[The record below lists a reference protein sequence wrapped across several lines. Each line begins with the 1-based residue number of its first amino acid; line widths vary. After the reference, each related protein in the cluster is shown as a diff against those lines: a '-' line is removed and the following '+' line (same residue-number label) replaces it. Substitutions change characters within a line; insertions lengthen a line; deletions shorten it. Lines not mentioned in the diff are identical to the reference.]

1 MCLNPEASDGP
12 ARNGADRPR
21 LCAAPR
27 TGRRLARHA
36 MTLPALLLLVGL
48 LGCSTGEPGRAIV
61 FYCDGAGWYTGS
73 ARVRAGLREA
83 KYQCEFERFRWST
96 LLGPG
101 TDHFIAARSSG
112 TARRLARRIED
123 YHKKH
128 PTADIHLM
136 GLSAGTAVVLNALEQ
151 LPTDVKVKHVVLLA
165 SSASSTRDL
174 TPSMRRV
181 SGNLYNTVSR
191 TDAILNALVTNADGG
206 SGPPAG
212 RAGFR
217 KPRPGR
223 RDTDAAYR
231 RVINLPW
238 QPAYLA
244 YDWEG
249 GHVTATNPK
258 FIRSVIAPRILSDET
273 FPLDRP
279 VVAGGY

>member
-1 MCLNPEASDGP
+1 MCLNREASNSL
-12 ARNGADRPR
+12 ARQGVDRLR
-21 LCAAPR
+21 LCDAR
-27 TGRRLARHA
+27 RFCRRLSLRAA
-36 MTLPALLLLVGL
+36 ALPALLMLVGL
-48 LGCSTGEPGRAIV
+48 LGCSAGKPDRAVV

-73 ARVRAGLREA
+73 GRVRAGLNEA
-83 KYQCEFERFRWST
+83 KYDCKFVRFPWST

-101 TDHFIAARSSG
+101 TDHFIAARSSV

-123 YHKKH
+123 YHNKY
-128 PTADIHLM
+128 PAADIHLM

-151 LPTDVKVKHVVLLA
+151 LPTNVKVKHVVLLA

-174 TPSMRRV
+174 TPAMRRV
-181 SGNLYNTVSR
+181 TGNLYNTVSR
-191 TDAILNALVTNADGG
+191 TDAILNALVANADGG

-249 GHVTATNPK
+249 GHVSATSPK
-258 FIRSVIAPRILSDET
+258 FIRSVIAPRMLSDES